1 MEYTPSRQRAK
12 YIIKNVIKFKQPQS
26 EIELTEFHKSAHPS
40 GYEQHRPDR
49 APLQRICDDK
59 SKREKKQDVIQDL
72 HPQRNIF
79 PEYPGFIGPERLQL
93 IQTLRSRFPEGQ
105 RKSHDRPKLN
115 CQAYESRRLPQAVKE
130 PDVEPVHE
138 KNVQHNKNCNKYEQF
153 FVLTDI

>member
-59 SKREKKQDVIQDL
+59 SKREKSRMLFRISIPSATFFPNIQAL
-72 HPQRNIF
+72 
-79 PEYPGFIGPERLQL
+79 
-93 IQTLRSRFPEGQ
+93 
-105 RKSHDRPKLN
+105 
-115 CQAYESRRLPQAVKE
+115 
-130 PDVEPVHE
+130 
-138 KNVQHNKNCNKYEQF
+138 
-153 FVLTDI
+153 

>member
-105 RKSHDRPKLN
+105 RKTTIAPSST
-115 CQAYESRRLPQAVKE
+115 ARLMRAAGCLKRLRNRTLSQCMKKMYSTTKTAI
-130 PDVEPVHE
+130 
-138 KNVQHNKNCNKYEQF
+138 NMSSSLY
-153 FVLTDI
+153 